1 MVSTFGVRL
10 YYYSRHEKTKSS
22 QVHSRYMAEKPK
34 PKTGKEILALVVTHL
49 KHGKYY
55 TVSEIFDLL
64 NAAGVF
70 SDADLEENNS
80 GESKAYRRLNNALRD
95 GAVQGTIQKN
105 EDPAR
110 FQYRVS
116 P

>member
-1 MVSTFGVRL
+1 
-10 YYYSRHEKTKSS
+10 
-22 QVHSRYMAEKPK
+22 MAEK
-34 PKTGKEILALVVTHL
+34 PKTGKEILALVMTHL

-64 NAAGVF
+64 IAAGCF
-70 SDADLEENNS
+70 SDTDLELNNS

-95 GAVQGTIQKN
+95 GAVQGVIQKN

-110 FQYRVS
+110 FQYRVT

>member
-1 MVSTFGVRL
+1 MV
-10 YYYSRHEKTKSS
+10 E
-22 QVHSRYMAEKPK
+22 E
-34 PKTGKEILALVVTHL
+34 PKTGKEILALVVTYL

-64 NAAGVF
+64 NAAGCF
-70 SDADLEENNS
+70 TDADLKQNKS
-80 GESKAYRRLNNALRD
+80 GEFRAYRRLNNALRD

-110 FQYRVS
+110 FQYRVT

>member
-1 MVSTFGVRL
+1 MFLTFGVRL
-10 YYYSRHEKTKSS
+10 YYYSRNEKTKSS
-22 QVHSRYMAEKPK
+22 QAPTLDMAEK
-34 PKTGKEILALVVTHL
+34 PKTGKEILALAVTHL

-64 NAAGVF
+64 DAAGCF
-70 SDADLEENNS
+70 SDADLEQNNS

-105 EDPAR
+105 EDPAP
-110 FQYRVS
+110 FQYRVT

>member
-1 MVSTFGVRL
+1 MT
-10 YYYSRHEKTKSS
+10 E
-22 QVHSRYMAEKPK
+22 K
-34 PKTGKEILALVVTHL
+34 PKTGKEILALVIAHL

-64 NAAGVF
+64 NANGCF
-70 SDADLEENNS
+70 SDADLAQNES
-80 GESKAYRRLNNALRD
+80 GEPKAYRRLNNALRD

-105 EDPAR
+105 EDPAP
-110 FQYRVS
+110 FQYRVT